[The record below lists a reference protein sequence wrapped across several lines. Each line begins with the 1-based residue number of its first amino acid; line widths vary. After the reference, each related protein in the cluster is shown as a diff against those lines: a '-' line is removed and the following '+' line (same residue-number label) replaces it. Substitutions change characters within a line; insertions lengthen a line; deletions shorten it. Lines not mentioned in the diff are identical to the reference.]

1 MEAKDTVMMDC
12 EIQTILSDVLNVK
25 KGSESTLR
33 RELCKAQAEISFKAG
48 MEEEIKGGTNA
59 ISYLTGLQDGEKKGM
74 QKVVDFINSCYSFPI
89 RPADGIQYWDTWI
102 PREDWQAF
110 LKENGLRS

>member
-33 RELCKAQAEISFKAG
+33 RELCKAQAEITAPIFYKAG
-48 MEEEIKGGTNA
+48 WDECKR
-59 ISYLTGLQDGEKKGM
+59 LGLNEDAWVDGHNKGM
-74 QKVVDFINSCYSFPI
+74 QKVVDFIDGCYSFPI
-89 RPADGIQYWDTWI
+89 RPADGIQYWDTW
-102 PREDWQAF
+102 REKWQAF
-110 LKENGLRS
+110 LKENGLKE